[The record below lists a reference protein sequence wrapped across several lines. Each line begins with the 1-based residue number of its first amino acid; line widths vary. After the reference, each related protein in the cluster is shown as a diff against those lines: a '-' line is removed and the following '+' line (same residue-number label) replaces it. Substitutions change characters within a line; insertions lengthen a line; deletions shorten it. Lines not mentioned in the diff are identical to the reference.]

1 MCIVHTTLIAAITSC
16 YYFYAFREQTDVQNV
31 QKSNRGKNVF
41 CAWSSVAQVFKFFYF
56 YSAIKNKLF
65 CVILLVVF
73 RCFFFVFSFF
83 SVVKYVRFEKFS
95 ENGFKTISN
104 KTQKW
109 IVIPFSAFFNTMH
122 TGYTLHRIAA
132 RNTLTIAHTSKLRVI
147 LFCCFQR
154 TLQNNGNF
162 FMLVQFEKKN
172 SIEIAMKRTVVKCQ
186 LKCLSIPYSLLKWQ
200 L

>member
-1 MCIVHTTLIAAITSC
+1 MFFVRGRVLHRFSSFSTFIRLLKTS
-16 YYFYAFREQTDVQNV
+16 YFV
-31 QKSNRGKNVF
+31 
-41 CAWSSVAQVFKFFYF
+41 
-56 YSAIKNKLF
+56 LF
-65 CVILLVVF
+65 CLLFFVV
-73 RCFFFVFSFF
+73 FFVFSFF

-154 TLQNNGNF
+154 ALQNNGNF